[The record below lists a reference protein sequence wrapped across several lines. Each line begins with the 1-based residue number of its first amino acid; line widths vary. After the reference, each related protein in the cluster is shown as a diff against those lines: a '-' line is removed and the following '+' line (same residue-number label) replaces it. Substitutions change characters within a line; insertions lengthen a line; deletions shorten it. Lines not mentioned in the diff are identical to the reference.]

1 MFLFSIVIFY
11 FFLNFFFIHLFYLFF
26 YFFYKMNCDSK
37 KNNDNDFLDSYITL
51 KEILKPNLSERKN
64 KVLDLFIN
72 ILIGQINSYTSFIF
86 PNENQNIKNLVQEN
100 ILMLSKELS
109 KILSF
114 TKENK
119 PILIY
124 NNIINFSI
132 QSSEKN
138 NSTSFESNNNKNSQ
152 TNKTNSRLL
161 SPLHT
166 NKKNTIKKNNNND
179 INNLQLK
186 TQTQIQRKSLN
197 NNLKLN
203 IKERNNNN
211 QIESKTSLTKS
222 TSKLTSYKLSVYNK
236 KNLKKE
242 DKRQIRNNSM
252 NDINSN
258 SKDYK
263 NNNKMS
269 LNSSIEKL
277 NFSTITNNNNNY
289 KTENKTKSKKVNKEI
304 IVNNP
309 KIGIKAYEEITNRP
323 SNYTKYLFEKYK
335 DVVDNYE
342 KEKINSKNNSVTKLI
357 KKKNNI

>member
-1 MFLFSIVIFY
+1 
-11 FFLNFFFIHLFYLFF
+11 
-26 YFFYKMNCDSK
+26 MNSDSK
-37 KNNDNDFLDSYITL
+37 KNNDNEFLDSYVTL

-64 KVLDLFIN
+64 KVLDLLIN
-72 ILIGQINSYTSFIF
+72 ILMGQINTYISYIC
-86 PNENQNIKNLVQEN
+86 PNENQNIRGLLQEN
-100 ILMLSKELS
+100 ILNLSKELS

-124 NNIINFSI
+124 NNTINFSI
-132 QSSEKN
+132 QSLEKN
-138 NSTSFESNNNKNSQ
+138 NFTSFESNNKKNSL
-152 TNKTNSRLL
+152 TSKSNSQLL
-161 SPLHT
+161 SPLRN
-166 NKKNTIKKNNNND
+166 NKNNTIKKNNNNN

-186 TQTQIQRKSLN
+186 THTQIQRKSQN

-211 QIESKTSLTKS
+211 QIESKTTQTKS
-222 TSKLTSYKLSVYNK
+222 TSKLTSYKLSVYKK
-236 KNLKKE
+236 KNSKKE
-242 DKRQIRNNSM
+242 EERKRQIRNNSM
-252 NDINSN
+252 NEINSN

-269 LNSSIEKL
+269 LNNSIEKL
-277 NFSTITNNNNNY
+277 NFSTITNINNNY

-309 KIGIKAYEEITNRP
+309 KSGIKAYEEITNRP

-357 KKKNNI
+357 KKKK

>member
-1 MFLFSIVIFY
+1 
-11 FFLNFFFIHLFYLFF
+11 
-26 YFFYKMNCDSK
+26 MNSDSK
-37 KNNDNDFLDSYITL
+37 KNNDNEFLDSYVTL

-64 KVLDLFIN
+64 KVLDLLIN
-72 ILIGQINSYTSFIF
+72 ILMGQINTYISYIC
-86 PNENQNIKNLVQEN
+86 PNENQNIRGLLQEN
-100 ILMLSKELS
+100 ILNLSKELS

-124 NNIINFSI
+124 NNTINFSI
-132 QSSEKN
+132 QSLEKN
-138 NSTSFESNNNKNSQ
+138 NFTSFESNNKKNSL
-152 TNKTNSRLL
+152 TSKSNSQLL
-161 SPLHT
+161 SPLRN
-166 NKKNTIKKNNNND
+166 NKNNTIKKNNNNN
-179 INNLQLK
+179 INNIQLK
-186 TQTQIQRKSLN
+186 THTQIQRKSQN

-211 QIESKTSLTKS
+211 QIESKTTQTKS
-222 TSKLTSYKLSVYNK
+222 TSKLTSYKLSVYKK
-236 KNLKKE
+236 KNSKKE
-242 DKRQIRNNSM
+242 EERKRQIRNNSM
-252 NDINSN
+252 NEINSN

-269 LNSSIEKL
+269 LNNSIEKL
-277 NFSTITNNNNNY
+277 NFSTITNINNNY

-309 KIGIKAYEEITNRP
+309 KSGIKAYEEITNRP

-357 KKKNNI
+357 KKKK

>member
-1 MFLFSIVIFY
+1 
-11 FFLNFFFIHLFYLFF
+11 
-26 YFFYKMNCDSK
+26 MNSDSK
-37 KNNDNDFLDSYITL
+37 KNNDNEFLDSYVTL

-64 KVLDLFIN
+64 KVLDLLIN
-72 ILIGQINSYTSFIF
+72 ILMGQINTYISYIC
-86 PNENQNIKNLVQEN
+86 PNENQNIKNLIQEN
-100 ILMLSKELS
+100 VLMLSKELS
-109 KILSF
+109 QILSF

-124 NNIINFSI
+124 NNTINFSI
-132 QSSEKN
+132 QSLEKN
-138 NSTSFESNNNKNSQ
+138 NFTSFESNNKKNSL
-152 TNKTNSRLL
+152 TSKSNSQLL
-161 SPLHT
+161 SPLRN
-166 NKKNTIKKNNNND
+166 NKNNTIKKNNNNN

-186 TQTQIQRKSLN
+186 THTQIQRKSQN

-222 TSKLTSYKLSVYNK
+222 TSKLTSYKLSVYK
-236 KNLKKE
+236 KQNSKKE

-263 NNNKMS
+263 YNNKMS
-269 LNSSIEKL
+269 LNSSVEKL
-277 NFSTITNNNNNY
+277 NFSTITNNNNNNY

-304 IVNNP
+304 IINNP
-309 KIGIKAYEEITNRP
+309 KSGIKAYEEITNRP

>member
-1 MFLFSIVIFY
+1 
-11 FFLNFFFIHLFYLFF
+11 
-26 YFFYKMNCDSK
+26 MNSDSK
-37 KNNDNDFLDSYITL
+37 KNNDNEFLDSYVTL

-64 KVLDLFIN
+64 KVLDLLIN
-72 ILIGQINSYTSFIF
+72 ILMGQINTYISYIC
-86 PNENQNIKNLVQEN
+86 PNENQNIRGLIQEN
-100 ILMLSKELS
+100 ILNLSKELS

-124 NNIINFSI
+124 NNTINFSI
-132 QSSEKN
+132 QSLEKN
-138 NSTSFESNNNKNSQ
+138 NFTSFESNNKKNSL
-152 TNKTNSRLL
+152 TSKSNSQLL
-161 SPLHT
+161 SPLRN
-166 NKKNTIKKNNNND
+166 NKNNTIKKNNNNN

-186 TQTQIQRKSLN
+186 THTQIQRKSQN

>member
-1 MFLFSIVIFY
+1 
-11 FFLNFFFIHLFYLFF
+11 
-26 YFFYKMNCDSK
+26 MNSDSK
-37 KNNDNDFLDSYITL
+37 KNNDNEFLDSYVTL

-64 KVLDLFIN
+64 KVLDLLIN
-72 ILIGQINSYTSFIF
+72 ILMGQINTYISYIC
-86 PNENQNIKNLVQEN
+86 PNENQNIRGLLQEN
-100 ILMLSKELS
+100 ILNLSKELS

-124 NNIINFSI
+124 NNTINFSI
-132 QSSEKN
+132 QSLEKN
-138 NSTSFESNNNKNSQ
+138 NFTSFESNNKKNSL
-152 TNKTNSRLL
+152 TSKSNSQLL
-161 SPLHT
+161 SPLRN
-166 NKKNTIKKNNNND
+166 NKNNTIKKNNNNN
-179 INNLQLK
+179 INYLQLK
-186 TQTQIQRKSLN
+186 THTQIQRKSQN

-211 QIESKTSLTKS
+211 QIESKTTQTKS
-222 TSKLTSYKLSVYNK
+222 TSKLTSYKLSVYKK
-236 KNLKKE
+236 KNSKKE
-242 DKRQIRNNSM
+242 EERKRQIRNNSM
-252 NDINSN
+252 NEINSN

-269 LNSSIEKL
+269 LNNSIEKL
-277 NFSTITNNNNNY
+277 NFSTITNINNNY

-309 KIGIKAYEEITNRP
+309 KSGIKAYEEITNRP

-357 KKKNNI
+357 KKKK

>member
-1 MFLFSIVIFY
+1 
-11 FFLNFFFIHLFYLFF
+11 
-26 YFFYKMNCDSK
+26 MNSDSK
-37 KNNDNDFLDSYITL
+37 KNNDNEFLDSYVTL

-64 KVLDLFIN
+64 KVLDLLIN
-72 ILIGQINSYTSFIF
+72 ILMGQINTYISYIC
-86 PNENQNIKNLVQEN
+86 PNENQNIRGLLQEN
-100 ILMLSKELS
+100 ILNLSKELS

-124 NNIINFSI
+124 NNTINFSI
-132 QSSEKN
+132 QSLEKN
-138 NSTSFESNNNKNSQ
+138 NFTSFESNNKKNSL
-152 TNKTNSRLL
+152 TSKSNSQLL
-161 SPLHT
+161 SPLRN
-166 NKKNTIKKNNNND
+166 NKNNTIKKNNNNN

-186 TQTQIQRKSLN
+186 THTQIQRKSQN

-211 QIESKTSLTKS
+211 QIESKTTQTKS
-222 TSKLTSYKLSVYNK
+222 TSKLTSYKLSVYKK
-236 KNLKKE
+236 KNSKKE
-242 DKRQIRNNSM
+242 EERKRQIRNNSM
-252 NDINSN
+252 NEINSN

-269 LNSSIEKL
+269 LNNSIEKL
-277 NFSTITNNNNNY
+277 NFSTITNINNNY

-304 IVNNP
+304 IINNP
-309 KIGIKAYEEITNRP
+309 KSGIKAYEEITNRP

-357 KKKNNI
+357 KKKK

>member
-1 MFLFSIVIFY
+1 
-11 FFLNFFFIHLFYLFF
+11 
-26 YFFYKMNCDSK
+26 MNSDSK
-37 KNNDNDFLDSYITL
+37 KNNDNEFLDSYVTL

-64 KVLDLFIN
+64 KVLDLLIN
-72 ILIGQINSYTSFIF
+72 ILMGQINTYISYIC
-86 PNENQNIKNLVQEN
+86 PNENQNIRGLIQEN
-100 ILMLSKELS
+100 ILNLSKELS

-124 NNIINFSI
+124 NNTINFSI
-132 QSSEKN
+132 QSLEKN
-138 NSTSFESNNNKNSQ
+138 NFTSFESNNKKNSL
-152 TNKTNSRLL
+152 TSKSNSQLL
-161 SPLHT
+161 SPLRN
-166 NKKNTIKKNNNND
+166 NKNNTIKKNNNNN

-186 TQTQIQRKSLN
+186 THTQIQRKSQN

-211 QIESKTSLTKS
+211 QIESKTTQTKS
-222 TSKLTSYKLSVYNK
+222 TSKLTSYKLSVYKK
-236 KNLKKE
+236 KNSKKE
-242 DKRQIRNNSM
+242 EERKRQIRNNSM
-252 NDINSN
+252 NEINSN

-269 LNSSIEKL
+269 LNNSIEKL
-277 NFSTITNNNNNY
+277 NFSTITNINNNY

-309 KIGIKAYEEITNRP
+309 KSGIKAYEEITNRP

>member
-1 MFLFSIVIFY
+1 
-11 FFLNFFFIHLFYLFF
+11 
-26 YFFYKMNCDSK
+26 MNQIIIK
-37 KNNDNDFLDSYITL
+37 
-51 KEILKPNLSERKN
+51 ILKQIKQIVDYYL
-64 KVLDLFIN
+64 LY
-72 ILIGQINSYTSFIF
+72 ILIR
-86 PNENQNIKNLVQEN
+86 
-100 ILMLSKELS
+100 
-109 KILSF
+109 KI
-114 TKENK
+114 
-119 PILIY
+119 
-124 NNIINFSI
+124 
-132 QSSEKN
+132 
-138 NSTSFESNNNKNSQ
+138 
-152 TNKTNSRLL
+152 
-161 SPLHT
+161 
-166 NKKNTIKKNNNND
+166 
-179 INNLQLK
+179 QLK
-186 TQTQIQRKSLN
+186 THTQIQRKSQN

-304 IVNNP
+304 IINNP
-309 KIGIKAYEEITNRP
+309 KSGIKAYEEITNRP

-357 KKKNNI
+357 KKKK

>member
-1 MFLFSIVIFY
+1 
-11 FFLNFFFIHLFYLFF
+11 
-26 YFFYKMNCDSK
+26 MNSDSK
-37 KNNDNDFLDSYITL
+37 KNNDNEFLDSYVTL

-64 KVLDLFIN
+64 KVLDLLIN
-72 ILIGQINSYTSFIF
+72 ILMGQINTYISYIC
-86 PNENQNIKNLVQEN
+86 PNENQNIRGLIQEN
-100 ILMLSKELS
+100 ILNLSKELS

-124 NNIINFSI
+124 NNTINFSI
-132 QSSEKN
+132 QSLEKN
-138 NSTSFESNNNKNSQ
+138 NFTSFESNNKKNSL
-152 TNKTNSRLL
+152 TSKSNSQLL
-161 SPLHT
+161 SPLRN
-166 NKKNTIKKNNNND
+166 NKNNTIKKNNNNN

-186 TQTQIQRKSLN
+186 THTQIQRKSQN

-211 QIESKTSLTKS
+211 QIESKTTQTKS
-222 TSKLTSYKLSVYNK
+222 TSKLTSYKLSVYKK
-236 KNLKKE
+236 KNSKKE
-242 DKRQIRNNSM
+242 EERKRQIRNNSM
-252 NDINSN
+252 NEINSN

-269 LNSSIEKL
+269 LNNSIEKL
-277 NFSTITNNNNNY
+277 NFSTITNINNNY

-304 IVNNP
+304 IINNP
-309 KIGIKAYEEITNRP
+309 KSGIKAYEEITNRP

-357 KKKNNI
+357 KKKK